1 MGYRVYDTE
10 KHEWV
15 KDNIYMNPEGDLFK
29 IKYSLFGMIKIP
41 LELSPYR
48 YIYHED
54 IRLTDTNG
62 DLIFE
67 GDYMEA
73 RVGKVDEEDENSEDI
88 IETGVVVYAS
98 DLSGF
103 ILLCDELNTFYSL
116 SPAISNKIKIVGNVF
131 DGYKEDIEDGKSTL

>member
-15 KDNIYMNPEGDLFK
+15 KDNIYMNPDGDLFK
-29 IKYSLFGMIKIP
+29 IKHSLFGMIKIP

-54 IRLTDTNG
+54 IRLADMDGN
-62 DLIFE
+62 LIHE
-67 GDYMEA
+67 GDYMKA
-73 RVGKVDEEDENSEDI
+73 HVGKVDEEDENSEDI
-88 IETGVVVYAS
+88 IETGVVVYAY

-103 ILLCDELNTFYSL
+103 ILLCEDSNTFYSL
-116 SPAISNKIKIVGNVF
+116 SPAISNNIKIIGNVF
-131 DGYKEDIEDGKSTL
+131 DGKKTT